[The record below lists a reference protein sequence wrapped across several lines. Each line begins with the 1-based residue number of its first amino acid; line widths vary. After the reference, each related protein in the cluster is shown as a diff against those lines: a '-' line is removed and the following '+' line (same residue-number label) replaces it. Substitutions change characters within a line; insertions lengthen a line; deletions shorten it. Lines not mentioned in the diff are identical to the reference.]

1 MIDKHKLEF
10 YLLKL
15 IGSLLSNLGNKVLIP
30 FSSILSFLF
39 FNVLRIRRKIVLKN
53 LKIAFP
59 NYSDQQIKRI
69 AINNYKSFAITF
81 LEIFN
86 LQKLS
91 KDELKS
97 KLVVPNVEKIKERLA
112 ENKGLIMLTGHFG
125 NWELA
130 AIAFA
135 IHLDSTM
142 NVLVK
147 KQHNPYVTNWLK
159 QIRENYGNREVRL
172 GASLREI
179 FKAIKKNE
187 LIGIVGDQR
196 GPRNGLKVNFFDTPT
211 SVFPGTAEIAIKTD
225 CPVFVAFT
233 IRNKDYNYNLIYE
246 EIRINDFMGSKEE
259 KINKFNQIFMSIL
272 EKTIRDYPEQWFWMH
287 NIWKY

>member
-1 MIDKHKLEF
+1 MINKHKLEF

-15 IGSLLSNLGNKVLIP
+15 IGSVLTNLGNKLLIP
-30 FSSILSFLF
+30 LSSILSFLF
-39 FNVLRIRRKIVLKN
+39 FNILRIRRKIVLKN

-81 LEIFN
+81 LELFT

-97 KLVVPNVEKIKERLA
+97 KLDIPNVEKIKERLA

-130 AIAFA
+130 ALSFA
-135 IHLDSTM
+135 LHLNNKM

-147 KQHNPYVTNWLK
+147 KQHNPYVAKWLK

-172 GASLREI
+172 GVSIREI
-179 FKAIKKNE
+179 FNAIKKNE

-196 GPRNGLKVNFFDTPT
+196 GPRDGLRINFFGKPT
-211 SVFPGTAEIAIKTD
+211 SIFPGTAEIAIKTD
-225 CPVFVAFT
+225 CPVFVAFA
-233 IRNKDYNYNLIYE
+233 IRNSDQTYSLIYE

-259 KINKFNQIFMSIL
+259 KIIKFNQIFISIL
-272 EKTIRDYPEQWFWMH
+272 EKTVRKYPEQWLWMH